1 MFPIDLGS
9 IADWVG
15 AIGGLLAV
23 VASVLAW
30 KSSDRINKIIT
41 DPKMVVVDMPAR
53 FL

>member
-1 MFPIDLGS
+1 MFPVDSGS

-30 KSSDRINKIIT
+30 KSSDRINTRMLALVEKRET
-41 DPKMVVVDMPAR
+41 D
-53 FL
+53 